1 MGICG
6 GKPEETVGGGGSG
19 GGGGGGGG
27 AAPLAGLGPGS
38 LVTAMQM
45 GRAAGGTN
53 AKPGCLVSGGGI
65 SPVTLCVPK
74 PAQPSASTPYSNV
87 IAPSPITQKRVAC
100 HCSKAIVALMSNLAR
115 RRVICGDG
123 AVGKTCVLNRHM
135 NDDFSDG
142 YEPTIFED
150 WAGEA
155 ELGNYGLQACKV
167 TLRDTAGQEAFDA
180 INKASFMNVD
190 AFMIAFSV
198 NSDRFDTSLDNVGAK
213 VRLRRRCPFAIASLC
228 RVYLCALWHKL
239 GLSGGCPPAGLTGA
253 AGGLSGFR
261 WSRKPRRR
269 PGFCWWGRKRTGTPW
284 TGPVRVRRPGGR

>member
-1 MGICG
+1 MRSRLV
-6 GKPEETVGGGGSG
+6 PSRRSG
-19 GGGGGGGG
+19 
-27 AAPLAGLGPGS
+27 ARASPLEGH
-38 LVTAMQM
+38 
-45 GRAAGGTN
+45 
-53 AKPGCLVSGGGI
+53 
-65 SPVTLCVPK
+65 PV
-74 PAQPSASTPYSNV
+74 A
-87 IAPSPITQKRVAC
+87 
-100 HCSKAIVALMSNLAR
+100 ALMPHLAR

-123 AVGKTCVLNRHM
+123 AVGKTCLLNRHM

-155 ELGNYGLQACKV
+155 ELENYGLQACKV

-190 AFMIAFSV
+190 AFMIAFSL
-198 NSDRFDTSLDNVGAK
+198 NADRFDTSLDNVGAK

-228 RVYLCALWHKL
+228 RVYLCALWHRL

-261 WSRKPRRR
+261 WSRKPRRQ

>member
-1 MGICG
+1 M
-6 GKPEETVGGGGSG
+6 
-19 GGGGGGGG
+19 
-27 AAPLAGLGPGS
+27 
-38 LVTAMQM
+38 TAMQM
-45 GRAAGGTN
+45 GKAAGGTN

-65 SPVTLCVPK
+65 SPVTL
-74 PAQPSASTPYSNV
+74 
-87 IAPSPITQKRVAC
+87 
-100 HCSKAIVALMSNLAR
+100 
-115 RRVICGDG
+115 VICGDG

-155 ELGNYGLQACKV
+155 ELENYGLQTCKV

-213 VRLRRRCPFAIASLC
+213 WIPMVKEASPTARILLVGTQKDWDPVEWASQGSEARRKIDDTCQRYGCKFIATSAKEDKVNGKCQEAVDVASILSAYPQC
-228 RVYLCALWHKL
+228 RY
-239 GLSGGCPPAGLTGA
+239 P
-253 AGGLSGFR
+253 
-261 WSRKPRRR
+261 
-269 PGFCWWGRKRTGTPW
+269 
-284 TGPVRVRRPGGR
+284 